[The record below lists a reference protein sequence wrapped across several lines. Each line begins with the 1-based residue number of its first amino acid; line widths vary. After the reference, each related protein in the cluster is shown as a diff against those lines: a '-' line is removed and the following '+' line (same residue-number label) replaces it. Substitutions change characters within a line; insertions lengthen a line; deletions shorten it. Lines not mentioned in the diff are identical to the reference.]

1 MLNISVTPVVSLTWW
16 WETVSSDEKGDDDA
30 EYREEKELEE
40 EEESEEKA
48 DKDDE
53 EEEEGRSKGATQA
66 RKVKL
71 SLVVSESSW
80 KYVMPNLFR
89 VTCEKSGWFLRKDDN
104 PKAIFDTFFHIYMDA
119 CIYIYKSTQEENNKW
134 RWMFCIVF

>member
-1 MLNISVTPVVSLTWW
+1 M
-16 WETVSSDEKGDDDA
+16 SSDEKADDEA

-48 DKDDE
+48 DRDDE

-80 KYVMPNLFR
+80 KYMMPNLFR
-89 VTCEKSGWFLRKDDN
+89 VTCEKSGWFLRKDDK
-104 PKAIFDTFFHIYMDA
+104 PKVIIDTFVIFIWLLLI
-119 CIYIYKSTQEENNKW
+119 IYIKQHKKRIISGAECSALSFNLT
-134 RWMFCIVF
+134 RPRPIDF

>member
-1 MLNISVTPVVSLTWW
+1 M
-16 WETVSSDEKGDDDA
+16 SSDEKGDDDA

-104 PKAIFDTFFHIYMDA
+104 PKAIFDTFVHIYMDA
-119 CIYIYKSTQEENNKW
+119 CIYIYINQHKKRIISGAECSALSFNLT
-134 RWMFCIVF
+134 RPRPIDFS

>member
-1 MLNISVTPVVSLTWW
+1 M
-16 WETVSSDEKGDDDA
+16 SSDEKADDEA
-30 EYREEKELEE
+30 EYREEKEVEE
-40 EEESEEKA
+40 VEESEEKA

-89 VTCEKSGWFLRKDDN
+89 VTCEKSGWFLRKEDN
-104 PKAIFDTFFHIYMDA
+104 PKATFDTFFMFTWMHVF
-119 CIYIYKSTQEENNKW
+119 IYINQHKNLTRPRPIDFS
-134 RWMFCIVF
+134 